1 MTGPEQVG
9 ACILAAIAVL
19 FAAHDLGHGRRRLS
33 PAQQRDL
40 QARLATREQQLDQVA
55 FDYCDLKQQHEK
67 AVAEIRRLQDQ
78 VIRQAADKERLRQ
91 AVVNARPR
99 ITAVAAR
106 AEEPMSPAGV
116 LPLTILSQT
125 VKEVA

>member
-9 ACILAAIAVL
+9 ALILAAIALL
-19 FAAHDLGHGRRRLS
+19 FAAHDLSHGSRRLS

-40 QARLATREQQLDQVA
+40 QARLADREKQVDDIT
-55 FDYCDLKQQHEK
+55 FDYCDLKQQYEA
-67 AVAEIRRLQDQ
+67 AVAEIRRLQDR

-99 ITAVAAR
+99 ITAVASPV
-106 AEEPMSPAGV
+106 EEPLSPAGV
-116 LPLTILSQT
+116 LPLTIPSQQ
-125 VKEVA
+125 KEVA